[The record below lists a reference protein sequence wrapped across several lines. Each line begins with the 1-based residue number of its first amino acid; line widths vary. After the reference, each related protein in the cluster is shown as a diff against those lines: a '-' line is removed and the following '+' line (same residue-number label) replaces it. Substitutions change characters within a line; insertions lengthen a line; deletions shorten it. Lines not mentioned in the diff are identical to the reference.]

1 MTLERLK
8 AVWSANRGVVT
19 KLAHEVYEIIGDT
32 VLEEKVGRLKVIV
45 EQLQTK
51 LSVLRKFDY
60 DLLGVCDVKDIEHEI
75 KESEEISVKI
85 FKYQR

>member
-1 MTLERLK
+1 
-8 AVWSANRGVVT
+8 VVT

-32 VLEEKVGRLKVIV
+32 VLEEKVGRL
-45 EQLQTK
+45 K